1 MDNQN
6 KYYAH
11 FACGDFNII
20 KKELDDDSFFIA
32 KGYIDNYKNEKDPLI
47 GFYPKIVL
55 KNRLNIN
62 LIYFDEYMR
71 KSCESYFY
79 YKTFKTKV
87 AGGFYASDEINIFE
101 NYLYNINELDNTPPY
116 VVVTYPHN
124 FESVYNICVYYR
136 YIKEIILLSN
146 EPHYFRHY
154 FQSHSFLLKY
164 IASSY
169 DDLMYYLQKMGD
181 MVSPWKYRFR
191 FFFRN
196 RIFTYD
202 DIQMKRQLSYCPII
216 TAYEYDELY
225 FIVHRAFAHFFDG
238 EYAEFGDL
246 NLQKVKEFINESKCD
261 LLNDQARKEL
271 NLKFEELNKSENN
284 FLKEAIKKYTEESYF
299 YKVLNQ
305 VMRVFDE
312 KLYKLAYFIG
322 PFMLALN
329 QHLSKYPEK
338 GLNQDTTLF
347 RTIYIDPLEKY
358 DYTLSEGHIICF
370 PSFTSTSVIRNN
382 FIPTN
387 KKPNSIKIELF
398 IQYKYRPGNISPAID
413 ISDMSVYKQENERL
427 LLPFTFLRINSI
439 AKDPYENYIIYM
451 EIINRK
457 SVIEYKLKEE
467 KKYNIEDLEQL
478 YDGQNPLF
486 IEQLVDKSYNNNNR
500 WCLII

>member
-1 MDNQN
+1 MENQN
-6 KYYAH
+6 YYAG

-20 KKELDDDSFFIA
+20 TKKEDSFFIA

-47 GFYPKIVL
+47 GFYPEIVL

-124 FESVYNICVYYR
+124 FESVYNICANYR
-136 YIKEIILLSN
+136 YIKEIILLSSV
-146 EPHYFRHY
+146 PHYFRPY
-154 FQSHSFLLKY
+154 LQSHSFLLKY

-169 DDLMYYLQKMGD
+169 DDLMNYLQKMGD
-181 MVSPWKYRFR
+181 MVSSWKYRFR

-202 DIQMKRQLSYCPII
+202 NIQMKRQLSYCPII

-225 FIVHRAFAHFFDG
+225 FIVHRAFAHFFNEEED
-238 EYAEFGDL
+238 AKFGDL
-246 NLQKVKEFINESKCD
+246 NLRKVKEFINESKCD
-261 LLNDQARKEL
+261 LLNDQTRKEL
-271 NLKFEELNKSENN
+271 NLKFEELNKSGNN

-329 QHLSKYPEK
+329 QYLLKYPQK
-338 GLNQDTTLF
+338 GLNQDTMLF
-347 RTIYIDPLEKY
+347 RTINIDPLEKY

-370 PSFTSTSVIRNN
+370 PSFTSTSVKRDK
-382 FIPTN
+382 FIPTII
-387 KKPNSIKIELF
+387 KPNSIKIELF
-398 IQYKYRPGNISPAID
+398 IQYKYMSGNISPAID
-413 ISDMSVYKQENERL
+413 INDMSEYKDEDERL
-427 LLPFTFLRINSI
+427 LLSFTFLSINSI
-439 AKDPYENYIIYM
+439 AKDPYKENYILYM
-451 EIINRK
+451 EIINRTT
-457 SVIEYKLKEE
+457 VIEYKLKEE

-478 YDGQNPLF
+478 YDAQKPLF
-486 IEQLVDKSYNNNNR
+486 IEQLVYKRYNNIR
-500 WCLII
+500 WCCN